1 MSKVTSQ
8 IIEAMTQRFG
18 PIPQSFT
25 FGDGI
30 DWSSSLAETSLYVEL
45 PFWLMTPPG
54 PVDVEW
60 SGTMFTIDV
69 CSPWMEVFGGE
80 VTDSRSSVVHHGPWR
95 PDGWQPPQEIAEELA
110 RLRMSW
116 IHRPCKSVLRLTAQA
131 HSSAFHVLDDSEPP
145 RAHTEQRAY
154 WASLC
159 QAHLPGINEL
169 VQRYRLLTYD
179 YFAYEVSPWDV
190 PVWYLKHAGVGYR
203 AVLLPYKEW
212 DAKPVT
218 VEDGDTPGGPPK
230 VRQFEWTTPSE
241 LATTSSTDATPGEFD
256 LLDARSMMQRG
267 DYTGAIR
274 RTVTAV
280 EAVLRWALLA
290 ELEMKYPSEEVERRT
305 ANTDN
310 DFPGRLAQW
319 RKLAKPQIAQQEFDE
334 FQATRETR
342 HAIVHRA
349 YRLTHQDREHAQRAV
364 DTGRWLY
371 NKIERKP
378 DRARLRDYG
387 VLKSAGRTALAP
399 RFPSTLDAEGITLR
413 PFTAP
418 SES

>member
-1 MSKVTSQ
+1 VSKVTSQ
-8 IIEAMTQRFG
+8 MIKEMTQRFG

-25 FGDGI
+25 FGDRI
-30 DWSSSLAETSLYVEL
+30 DWSSPLGETNLYVEL

-54 PVDVEW
+54 PVAVEW
-60 SGTMFTIDV
+60 SETMFTVDV
-69 CSPWMEVFGGE
+69 CSLWMEVFGGE
-80 VTDSRSSVVHHGPWR
+80 VTDSRRSVVHHGPWR
-95 PDGWQPPQEIAEELA
+95 PDGWQPPQEIAEQLA
-110 RLRMSW
+110 HLRMSW
-116 IHRPCKSVLRLTAQA
+116 IHRPCKSVLRLTAKA
-131 HSSAFHVLDDSEPP
+131 HSSAFRVLDDSEPP
-145 RAHTEQRAY
+145 RAHAEQQAY

-159 QAHLPGINEL
+159 EAHLPVINEL

-190 PVWYLKHAGVGYR
+190 PVWYVKHAGVGYR

-212 DAKPVT
+212 DTKPVT
-218 VEDGDTPGGPPK
+218 VEDGDAPGDPPK

-241 LATTSSTDATPGEFD
+241 LATTASADATPGEFD
-256 LLDARSMMQRG
+256 LLDARSLMERG

-280 EAVLRWALLA
+280 EAALRWALLT
-290 ELEMKYPSEEVERRT
+290 ELEMKYPSEEAARRT

-334 FQATRETR
+334 FQTTRDIR
-342 HAIVHRA
+342 HAIVHLA
-349 YRLTHQDREHAQRAV
+349 HRLTHQDRGRAQRAV

-399 RFPSTLDAEGITLR
+399 RFPSSLNANGITLC
-413 PFTAP
+413 PFPAP
-418 SES
+418 SEP